1 MTDQTSPRPDGGTPL
16 QDLRVTELGQ
26 LLAGPFCGQLL
37 GDFGAE
43 VIKVEDPGQGDP
55 MRQWGREKPHGMSL
69 WWPVVARNK
78 KSVTANLRDPRGQ
91 DLVRRLAERSDVLLE
106 NFRPGTLERWGLA
119 PEQLWEINPGPG
131 HHPGDRVRPDRAV
144 RAAGRVRLHRRGDG
158 RHQVRHRRRRP
169 AAVPGRRVAR

>member
-1 MTDQTSPRPDGGTPL
+1 MGCPLPEQPDEVAMTDQTSPRPDGPTGTPRPPRL

-78 KSVTANLRDPRGQ
+78 KSVTANLRDPAARTWSAASPNGPTCCW
-91 DLVRRLAERSDVLLE
+91 RTSGRARWSAGAWPRSGSG
-106 NFRPGTLERWGLA
+106 RSTPAWSSPG
-119 PEQLWEINPGPG
+119 
-131 HHPGDRVRPDRAV
+131 
-144 RAAGRVRLHRRGDG
+144 
-158 RHQVRHRRRRP
+158 
-169 AAVPGRRVAR
+169 